1 VDEGDGDPINNA
13 IYDRNG
19 VVEEAY
25 DVVITKEYLSIDGNP
40 SYSTTF
46 RNNEKS
52 GDEAFQMITM
62 RTVNISGF
70 CLEGLMT
77 DMNQLPNLHTD
88 MPWWSQDSVRS
99 YTMGSALYFAA
110 PEMLLRDKGA
120 TAAMYYNQKVA
131 NDAGI
136 DNLYTLAE
144 EGEWTFDTMLSMAED
159 VSADMDGDDLVSSAE
174 DMYGINGGRRDMP
187 YYLFAGAGMKFAQ
200 IDEDG
205 YLELLYGGEETV
217 NVWQDILDYLM
228 YSDFYYVH
236 QADMTLI
243 PEKFEPFEADK
254 ALFQMGLVKSTL
266 NFRDMETNYGVLP
279 VPKYDEYQENY
290 ASLVWMH
297 HDCVLG
303 IPGSCKNTDVISAV
317 LEHMSYISYY
327 DVYPIFY
334 DTIILGRS
342 ARDQQSKEMLELI
355 FQVRSF
361 DPGQYW
367 LNDSLGYFL
376 TVQEQGV
383 RNIASFWAGI
393 ESKVENG
400 IKTFNQKVDQLS

>member
-1 VDEGDGDPINNA
+1 
-13 IYDRNG
+13 
-19 VVEEAY
+19 
-25 DVVITKEYLSIDGNP
+25 
-40 SYSTTF
+40 
-46 RNNEKS
+46 
-52 GDEAFQMITM
+52 
-62 RTVNISGF
+62 
-70 CLEGLMT
+70 
-77 DMNQLPNLHTD
+77 
-88 MPWWSQDSVRS
+88 
-99 YTMGSALYFAA
+99 
-110 PEMLLRDKGA
+110 
-120 TAAMYYNQKVA
+120 
-131 NDAGI
+131 
-136 DNLYTLAE
+136 
-144 EGEWTFDTMLSMAED
+144 
-159 VSADMDGDDLVSSAE
+159 MDGDDLISSAE

-205 YLELLYGGEETV
+205 YLELLFGGEETV

-228 YSDFYYVH
+228 YSDFYYTH
-236 QADMTLI
+236 QADMALI
-243 PEKFEPFEADK
+243 PEKFDPFEADK

-279 VPKYDEYQENY
+279 IPKYDEYQENY